1 MVVIQQYDPV
11 VELCLKVKK
20 AAKKK
25 RIAQD

>member
-1 MVVIQQYDPV
+1 MVVIQQYGLV

>member
-1 MVVIQQYDPV
+1 MVVIQQYGPV